1 MRRMRLLVGVVAL
14 VATVC
19 VAAPASAQSTGGGI
33 TGRVFGWGESQQM
46 AAKDTFEAVTGE
58 TTMTGAGGGVEVH
71 NLWRNVFV
79 RGSVSSLKA
88 TGERVFVFD
97 GNAFPLGIPLEV
109 TMTPIELGAG
119 WRFSPVGRRLVPY
132 AGAGALWMKYSEQSD
147 GDTGSERVNETYTGV
162 VVFGGV
168 DVSVWR
174 FVSAGAE
181 VAWRTAKVKD
191 PAGSLDAFGE
201 DNLGGVSFR
210 VMVSIGR

>member
-1 MRRMRLLVGVVAL
+1 MRTRVAL
-14 VATVC
+14 VVLALMITASPVFAQAT
-19 VAAPASAQSTGGGI
+19 GEGI
-33 TGRVFGWGESQQM
+33 RGRVFAWGDWQQM
-46 AAKDTFEAVTGE
+46 TAKDTFDAVTGAS
-58 TTMTGAGGGVEVH
+58 TMSGAGAGAEVH
-71 NLWRNVFV
+71 RLWRGVFV

-88 TGERVFVFD
+88 DGERVFVFD
-97 GNAFPLGIPLEV
+97 GTVFPLNIPLEI

-119 WRFSPVGRRLVPY
+119 WRFAPIGARLVPY
-132 AGAGALWMKYSEQSD
+132 AGVGALWIKYAETSQ
-147 GDTGSERVNETYTGV
+147 GDVGSEGVNETYSGA

-191 PAGSLDAFGE
+191 AGGSLAAFGE
-201 DNLGGVSFR
+201 DNLGGVSVR